1 LLAQANPYENKEG
14 FGAIVVPGSNYVY
27 EFTRLNMN
35 LAGGNTPTTIEF
47 SDNVY
52 DGSWLPG
59 PDTIQLKLPGQTT
72 NCVATSMHDRAYIGA
87 HGPMRPNRGA
97 CRDEEFPATD
107 SPIPVVRPEV
117 ADDSLDNPVAKVDDI
132 GGANL
137 PPKHSETGIAN
148 VAGGIVGGLALVG
161 LVAVGVKKRTKPG
174 DAHKS
179 LTRERVVGMGS
190 SLGVKKRTKPGD
202 AHKSLTRERVVG
214 MGSSLT
220 CTTGQGKDLASDNI
234 GRCNQDVL

>member
-52 DGSWLPG
+52 DGRWLPG

-72 NCVATSMHDRAYIGA
+72 NCVVTSMHDRAYIGA
-87 HGPMRPNRGA
+87 HGPVRPNRGA
-97 CRDEEFPATD
+97 CRDEEFPPTD
-107 SPIPVVRPEV
+107 SPILVVRPEV
-117 ADDSLDNPVAKVDDI
+117 AEDSLEDPVAKTGDI

-137 PPKHSETGIAN
+137 PPKDSETGNLAN

-179 LTRERVVGMGS
+179 LTRERV
-190 SLGVKKRTKPGD
+190 L
-202 AHKSLTRERVVG
+202 E

-220 CTTGQGKDLASDNI
+220 CATSDDKDLASDNI